1 MTIPSATSGPG
12 KDKGAGYWQAL
23 KNVNHITYVTI
34 AKIMQENEDGY
45 VIADAVVEDGL
56 DSPTH
61 GQLLKELAAIIQVIE
76 TTYRVPLREIE
87 KDLDMLANEL
97 FTS

>member
-12 KDKGAGYWQAL
+12 KDKSAGYWQAL

-34 AKIMQENEDGY
+34 AKIMQENEDGHA
-45 VIADAVVEDGL
+45 IAATVVEDGL

-61 GQLLKELAAIIQVIE
+61 GQLFTELVAIIQVIE
-76 TTYRVPLREIE
+76 TTYGVPLREIE
-87 KDLDMLANEL
+87 KDLDMLANEQ